1 MAVLN
6 TRVFTPRLQK
16 LRFPIGDICPKIHDL
31 PFLCQSILMP
41 SHSYESPLLCLPTTA
56 LVCVCG
62 RIQPRRRVQRLF
74 SRYTRLPN
82 PNNPI
87 LGSPDSPNDAGFR
100 NKPAA
105 FRANPHVYHIHV
117 PIEPENNVNRTL
129 KPSIS
134 TKCRKIA

>member
-6 TRVFTPRLQK
+6 TRVLTPRLQNSD
-16 LRFPIGDICPKIHDL
+16 FQSVIYVPKYTIL

-82 PNNPI
+82 RNNLI

-100 NKPAA
+100 YKPAA